1 MMSEDLIRK
10 VLEEYLIEYKES
22 HTIIIIVVL
31 IIIALISTIQ
41 YIWTIRKIEGFKSE
55 LKKSQIKFSFYNE
68 LQIKSL
74 SKIFTTLTDF
84 KRITANISQS
94 KNDNPEHYKKI
105 ASLWLK
111 SFIETTE
118 IFSYE
123 KYILPVD
130 LKNKY
135 SYLISNFYTLNELIG
150 KEKQLKSLYY
160 TNESGDVELGGDN
173 EDLNNIHKQ
182 LKEFNKQG
190 VFSLA
195 ISSID
200 NLRSQIEKYFES
212 IE

>member
-1 MMSEDLIRK
+1 MSEDLIRK